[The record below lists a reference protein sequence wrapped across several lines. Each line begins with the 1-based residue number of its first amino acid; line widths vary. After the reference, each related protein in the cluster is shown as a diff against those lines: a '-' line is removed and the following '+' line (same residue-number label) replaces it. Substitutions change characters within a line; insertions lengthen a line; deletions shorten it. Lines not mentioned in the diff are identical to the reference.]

1 MAESSIWER
10 VRDELASPWDWVA
23 ASGGAAC
30 GLIASA
36 LSGGL
41 DGGTSAGAGA
51 LAAVSFRKAIA
62 NRRNTRAA
70 AARYRKLEAA
80 IHSEVNK
87 LTVDANQEDR
97 WYHRERLERFE
108 ALLDQI
114 QRDLQLYETGLLSDA
129 QVERLL
135 AHRLDE
141 YAFLFSDNK
150 R

>member
-1 MAESSIWER
+1 MAENSVWEK

-30 GLIASA
+30 GLIGST

-62 NRRNTRAA
+62 NRMKTLAA
-70 AARYRKLEAA
+70 ATRYRKLEAA
-80 IHSEVNK
+80 VQSEVNK
-87 LTVDANQEDR
+87 LLVDAQQEEH
-97 WYHRERLERFE
+97 WYHREFLERFE
-108 ALLDQI
+108 ALLEQI
-114 QRDLQLYETGLLSDA
+114 QRDLQLHETGLLSDA

-141 YAFLFSDNK
+141 YAFLFSDK
-150 R
+150 RI